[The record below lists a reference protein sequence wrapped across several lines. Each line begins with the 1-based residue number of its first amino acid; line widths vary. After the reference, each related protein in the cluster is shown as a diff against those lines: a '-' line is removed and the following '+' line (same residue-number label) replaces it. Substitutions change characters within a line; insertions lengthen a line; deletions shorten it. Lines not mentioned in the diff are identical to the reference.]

1 MVVLSFLKE
10 NVEKNMITREKR
22 GRLLYSVFYM
32 QMTVFAM
39 LVCMFYSMLTSEEY
53 KAEFSHSFDVYFVK
67 LPCAIALHL
76 CLYPEVAAG
85 MNIMKVANQ

>member
-10 NVEKNMITREKR
+10 NVEKYMITKEKR

-39 LVCMFYSMLTSEEY
+39 LVCMFYSMLISEEY

>member
-1 MVVLSFLKE
+1 
-10 NVEKNMITREKR
+10 
-22 GRLLYSVFYM
+22 
-32 QMTVFAM
+32 M
-39 LVCMFYSMLTSEEY
+39 LISEEQY

>member
-39 LVCMFYSMLTSEEY
+39 LVCMFYSMLASEEY

>member
-1 MVVLSFLKE
+1 
-10 NVEKNMITREKR
+10 
-22 GRLLYSVFYM
+22 
-32 QMTVFAM
+32 M
-39 LVCMFYSMLTSEEY
+39 LISEEY

-85 MNIMKVANQ
+85 MNIMKVANQQVSLFEEYTSEFAFLIGFNQVILALFCEAVNVYMLTF

>member
-1 MVVLSFLKE
+1 MVILSFLKE
-10 NVEKNMITREKR
+10 NVEKYMITKEKR
-22 GRLLYSVFYM
+22 GKLLYSVFYM
-32 QMTVFAM
+32 QMTVLAM

>member
-1 MVVLSFLKE
+1 
-10 NVEKNMITREKR
+10 MITKEKR
-22 GRLLYSVFYM
+22 GKLLYSVFYM
-32 QMTVFAM
+32 QMTIFAM
-39 LVCMFYSMLTSEEY
+39 LVCMFYSMLISEEQY

>member
-39 LVCMFYSMLTSEEY
+39 LVCMFYSMLISEEY

>member
-10 NVEKNMITREKR
+10 NVEKYMITKEKR

-39 LVCMFYSMLTSEEY
+39 LVCMFYSMLISEEY

-85 MNIMKVANQ
+85 MNIMKVAN